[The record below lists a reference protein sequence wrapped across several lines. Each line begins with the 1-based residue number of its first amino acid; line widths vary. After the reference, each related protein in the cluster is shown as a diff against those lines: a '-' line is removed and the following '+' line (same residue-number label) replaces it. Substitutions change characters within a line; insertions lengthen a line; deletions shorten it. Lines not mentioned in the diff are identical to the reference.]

1 MEGEAEKWRRR
12 REGGIEGE
20 REGGRRHGKRVRRR
34 GTEGR
39 KEGRNG
45 GRKGRR
51 EAGRKKFLPPRSGF
65 QSGNKWSLCQE
76 KQLSTV
82 AKRKCWLNVVW
93 VPGFGAAYRRD

>member
-1 MEGEAEKWRRR
+1 MEEEERGRNRRR
-12 REGGIEGE
+12 KR
-20 REGGRRHGKRVRRR
+20 GR
-34 GTEGR
+34 TEAWQ
-39 KEGRNG
+39 ESEEERNG
-45 GRKGRR
+45 GRKSRR

-93 VPGFGAAYRRD
+93 VPGFGAAYHRD